1 MIALLDILAGMVLL
15 LGGGE
20 ALVRGAVAIARRLG
34 VSPLIIGLTLVGYGT
49 STPELVASLEAALA
63 GVPDVA
69 LGNVVGSNIA
79 NVLLILAL
87 AVLVAPVRIEPRSFR
102 RDALALAI
110 SALAATGLAAT
121 GEVGR
126 IAGLLLLGLVVLY
139 TVATYRAEKAR
150 PDEWGA
156 ILEAEGELKD
166 GARPLR
172 IRVAIPLAVGGIVAT
187 VLGAALLI
195 DGAVTLARGLGVS
208 ELVIGLT
215 LVAVGTSLPELAT
228 SLVAAFR
235 GQTELAYGN
244 VVGSNIY
251 NLLGILGVT
260 ALASPLPVPPA
271 LLAVDLPVMLAATA
285 ALILFAL
292 TGWRIGRREGACLLA
307 GYALYLGWLFG
318 TAGRGGPAAPL
329 P

>member
-1 MIALLDILAGMVLL
+1 VIALLEIAAGMALL

-20 ALVRGAVAIARRLG
+20 ALVRGAVAVARRLG

-87 AVLVAPVRIEPRSFR
+87 AVLVSPVRIEPRAFR
-102 RDALALAI
+102 RDAVALSV

-121 GEVGR
+121 GTVGR
-126 IAGLLLLGLVVLY
+126 LAGLLLLALVILY
-139 TVATYRAEKAR
+139 TLATYRAEKAR

-166 GARPLR
+166 GSRPL
-172 IRVAIPLAVGGIVAT
+172 APALAAAFALGGIVAT
-187 VLGAALLI
+187 IVGAGLLI
-195 DGAVTLARGLGVS
+195 DGSVTLARGFGVS

-228 SLVAAFR
+228 SLVAAWR
-235 GQTELAYGN
+235 RQTELAYGN

-260 ALASPLPVPPA
+260 ALVSPLPVPVA
-271 LLAVDLPVMLAATA
+271 LLAFDLPVMLAATA

-292 TGWRIGRREGACLLA
+292 TGWRIGRREGAVLLA
-307 GYALYLGWLFG
+307 GYALYLWSLFG
-318 TAGRGGPAAPL
+318 GAG
-329 P
+329 

>member
-1 MIALLDILAGMVLL
+1 MLAALEIVAGMALL

-34 VSPLIIGLTLVGYGT
+34 VSPLLIGLTLVGYGT

-79 NVLLILAL
+79 NVLLILAV
-87 AVLVAPVRIEPRSFR
+87 AVLVSPVRIEPSSFR
-102 RDALALAI
+102 RDAAALTV
-110 SALAATGLAAT
+110 SAVAAVALAAT

-126 IAGLLLLGLVVLY
+126 VSGLILLGLVVLY
-139 TVATYRAEKAR
+139 TVATYRAEAAK

-166 GARPLR
+166 GSRPLAPGR
-172 IRVAIPLAVGGIVAT
+172 AAAFALGGIVAT
-187 VLGAALLI
+187 LVGAGMLI
-195 DGAVTLARGLGVS
+195 DGAVTLARGIGVS

-228 SLVAAFR
+228 SLVAARR

-251 NLLGILGVT
+251 NLLAILGIT
-260 ALASPLPVPPA
+260 ALASPLPVPA
-271 LLAVDLPVMLAATA
+271 GLLAFDLPVMLAATA

-292 TGWRIGRREGACLLA
+292 TGWRIGRREGATLLA
-307 GYALYLGWLFG
+307 GYLLYLGALFG
-318 TAGRGGPAAPL
+318 GLG
-329 P
+329 

>member
-1 MIALLDILAGMVLL
+1 MLAALEIVAGMALL

-34 VSPLIIGLTLVGYGT
+34 VSPLLIGLTLVGYGT
-49 STPELVASLEAALA
+49 STPELVASLEAAFV

-79 NVLLILAL
+79 NVLLILGV
-87 AVLVAPVRIEPRSFR
+87 AVLVSPVRIEPSSFH
-102 RDALALAI
+102 RDAVALTV
-110 SALAATGLAAT
+110 SAVAAVVLAAT

-126 IAGLLLLGLVVLY
+126 LAGLILVGLVLLY
-139 TVATYRAEKAR
+139 TVVTYRAEAAK

-156 ILEAEGELKD
+156 ILAAEGELKD
-166 GARPLR
+166 GGRPL
-172 IRVAIPLAVGGIVAT
+172 APGKAAAFALGGIVAT
-187 VLGAALLI
+187 VVGAGLLI
-195 DGAVTLARGLGVS
+195 DGAVTLARGIGVS

-228 SLVAAFR
+228 SLVAAWR
-235 GQTELAYGN
+235 GQAELAYGN

-251 NLLGILGVT
+251 NLLGILGIT
-260 ALASPLPVPPA
+260 ALASPLPVPA
-271 LLAVDLPVMLAATA
+271 SLLAFDLPVMLAATA

-292 TGWRIGRREGACLLA
+292 TGWRIGRREGATLLA
-307 GYALYLGWLFG
+307 GYLLYLGVLFG
-318 TAGRGGPAAPL
+318 ALG
-329 P
+329 

>member
-1 MIALLDILAGMVLL
+1 VPALLEIVAGMALL

-34 VSPLIIGLTLVGYGT
+34 VSPLLIGLTLVGYGT
-49 STPELVASLEAALA
+49 STPELVACLEAAFA

-79 NVLLILAL
+79 NVLLILAA
-87 AVLVAPVRIEPRSFR
+87 AVLIAPARIEPKSFR
-102 RDALALAI
+102 RDAVALSV
-110 SALAATGLAAT
+110 SALAAVAVAAT

-126 IAGLLLLGLVVLY
+126 LAGLVLVALLVLY
-139 TVATYRAEKAR
+139 TVQTYRAETAH

-156 ILEAEGELKD
+156 ILAAEGELKD
-166 GARPLR
+166 GSRPLGFR
-172 IRVAIPLAVGGIVAT
+172 LAVPLALGGILAT
-187 VLGAALLI
+187 VVGAGLLI
-195 DGAVTLARGLGVS
+195 DGAVTLARGLGVG

-228 SLVAAFR
+228 GLVAAWR
-235 GQTELAYGN
+235 GQAELAYGN

-251 NLLGILGVT
+251 NVLGILGVT
-260 ALASPLPVPPA
+260 ALVSPLPVPPV
-271 LLAVDLPVMLAATA
+271 LLAFDLPVMLAATA

-292 TGWRIGRREGACLLA
+292 TGWRIGRREGAVLLA
-307 GYALYLGWLFG
+307 GYALYLGVLFG
-318 TAGRGGPAAPL
+318 GAG
-329 P
+329 

>member
-1 MIALLDILAGMVLL
+1 MLAALEIVAGMVLL

-34 VSPLIIGLTLVGYGT
+34 VSPLLIGLTLVGYGT
-49 STPELVASLEAALA
+49 STPELVASLEAAFA
-63 GVPDVA
+63 GVPAVA

-79 NVLLILAL
+79 NVLLILGL
-87 AVLVAPVRIEPRSFR
+87 AVLISPVRIEPNSFR
-102 RDALALAI
+102 RDAAALAI

-126 IAGLLLLGLVVLY
+126 SAGLVLVGLVVLY
-139 TVATYRAEKAR
+139 TVATYRAEAAK

-166 GARPLR
+166 GSRPLGPAR
-172 IRVAIPLAVGGIVAT
+172 AAAFAVGGIVAT
-187 VLGAALLI
+187 VVGAGLLI

-215 LVAVGTSLPELAT
+215 LVAVGTSLPELVTA
-228 SLVAAFR
+228 LVAAWR
-235 GQTELAYGN
+235 RQTELAYGN

-251 NLLGILGVT
+251 NLLGILGIT
-260 ALASPLPVPPA
+260 ALASPLPVPA
-271 LLAVDLPVMLAATA
+271 GLLAFDLPTMLAATA

-292 TGWRIGRREGACLLA
+292 TGWRIGRREGATLLA
-307 GYALYLGWLFG
+307 GYLLYLGVLFG
-318 TAGRGGPAAPL
+318 GVR
-329 P
+329 

>member
-1 MIALLDILAGMVLL
+1 MLALLEVGAGMALL

-34 VSPLIIGLTLVGYGT
+34 VSPLLIGLTLVGYGT
-49 STPELVASLEAALA
+49 STPELVASLEAAIG
-63 GVPDVA
+63 GVPNVA

-79 NVLLILAL
+79 NVLLILGA
-87 AVLVAPVRIEPRSFR
+87 AVLLSPVRIEPRAFR
-102 RDALALAI
+102 RDAVALTV
-110 SALAATGLAAT
+110 SALAATALAAT

-126 IAGLLLLGLVVLY
+126 LAGLLLVGLLALY
-139 TVATYRAEKAR
+139 TFETYRAERAR

-156 ILEAEGELKD
+156 ILEAEGELKE
-166 GARPLR
+166 GSRPLAPGR
-172 IRVAIPLAVGGIVAT
+172 AALFAVGGIVG
-187 VLGAALLI
+187 VVVGAGLLI
-195 DGAVTLARGLGVS
+195 DGAVTIARGLGVS

-228 SLVAAFR
+228 SLVAAWR
-235 GQTELAYGN
+235 GHTELAYGN

-260 ALASPLPVPPA
+260 ALVSPLPVPPE
-271 LLAVDLPVMLAATA
+271 LPRVDLPVMLAATA

-292 TGWRIGRREGACLLA
+292 TGWRIGRREGAALLA
-307 GYALYLGWLFG
+307 GYLLYLGWLFG
-318 TAGRGGPAAPL
+318 ALG
-329 P
+329 

>member
-1 MIALLDILAGMVLL
+1 MLAALEIVAGMALL

-34 VSPLIIGLTLVGYGT
+34 VSPLLIGLTLVGYGT

-79 NVLLILAL
+79 NVLLILAV
-87 AVLVAPVRIEPRSFR
+87 AVLVSPVRIEPSSFR
-102 RDALALAI
+102 RDAAALTV
-110 SALAATGLAAT
+110 SAVAAVALAAT
-121 GEVGR
+121 GEVGWVS
-126 IAGLLLLGLVVLY
+126 GLILLGLVVLY
-139 TVATYRAEKAR
+139 TVATYRAEAAK

-166 GARPLR
+166 GSRPLAPGR
-172 IRVAIPLAVGGIVAT
+172 AAAFALGGIVAT
-187 VLGAALLI
+187 LVGAGMLI
-195 DGAVTLARGLGVS
+195 DGAVTLARGIGVS

-228 SLVAAFR
+228 SLVAAWR

-251 NLLGILGVT
+251 NLLAILGIT
-260 ALASPLPVPPA
+260 ALASPLPVPA
-271 LLAVDLPVMLAATA
+271 GLLAFDLPVMLAATA

-292 TGWRIGRREGACLLA
+292 TGWRIGRREGATLLA
-307 GYALYLGWLFG
+307 GYLLYLGALFG
-318 TAGRGGPAAPL
+318 GLG
-329 P
+329 

>member
-1 MIALLDILAGMVLL
+1 MLAALEIVAGMALL

-34 VSPLIIGLTLVGYGT
+34 VSPLLIGLTLVGYGT
-49 STPELVASLEAALA
+49 STPELVASLEAAFA

-79 NVLLILAL
+79 NVLLILGV
-87 AVLVAPVRIEPRSFR
+87 AVLVSPLRIEPSSFR
-102 RDALALAI
+102 RDAVALI
-110 SALAATGLAAT
+110 VSAVAAVALAAT

-126 IAGLLLLGLVVLY
+126 VAGLILLGLVVLY
-139 TVATYRAEKAR
+139 TVATYRAEAAK

-166 GARPLR
+166 GSRPLGSAR
-172 IRVAIPLAVGGIVAT
+172 AVAFAVGGIVAT
-187 VLGAALLI
+187 VVGAGLLI

-228 SLVAAFR
+228 ALVAAWR

-251 NLLGILGVT
+251 NLLGILGIT
-260 ALASPLPVPPA
+260 ALASPLPVPA
-271 LLAVDLPVMLAATA
+271 GLLAFDLPVMLAATA

-292 TGWRIGRREGACLLA
+292 TGWRIGRREGATLLA
-307 GYALYLGWLFG
+307 GYLLYLGALFG
-318 TAGRGGPAAPL
+318 GLG
-329 P
+329 

>member
-1 MIALLDILAGMVLL
+1 MLAALEIVAGMALL

-34 VSPLIIGLTLVGYGT
+34 VSPLLIGLTLVGYGT

-79 NVLLILAL
+79 NVLLILAV
-87 AVLVAPVRIEPRSFR
+87 AVLVSPVRIEPSSFR
-102 RDALALAI
+102 RDAAALTV
-110 SALAATGLAAT
+110 SAVAAVALAAT

-126 IAGLLLLGLVVLY
+126 VAGLILLGLVVLY
-139 TVATYRAEKAR
+139 TVATYRAEAAK

-166 GARPLR
+166 GSRPLAPGR
-172 IRVAIPLAVGGIVAT
+172 AAAFALGGIVAT
-187 VLGAALLI
+187 LVGAGMLI
-195 DGAVTLARGLGVS
+195 DGAVTLARGIGVS

-228 SLVAAFR
+228 SLVAAWR

-251 NLLGILGVT
+251 NLLAILGIT
-260 ALASPLPVPPA
+260 ALASPLPVPA
-271 LLAVDLPVMLAATA
+271 GLLAFDLPVMLAATA

-292 TGWRIGRREGACLLA
+292 TGWRIGRREGATLLA
-307 GYALYLGWLFG
+307 GYLLYLGALFG
-318 TAGRGGPAAPL
+318 GLG
-329 P
+329 

>member
-1 MIALLDILAGMVLL
+1 MLAIVEIVAGMALL

-49 STPELVASLEAALA
+49 STPELIASAQAALS
-63 GVPDVA
+63 GVPAIA

-87 AVLVAPVRIEPRSFR
+87 AVLIAPARIEPRSFR
-102 RDALALAI
+102 RDALALAS
-110 SALAATGLAAT
+110 SALIAFALAST
-121 GEVGR
+121 GEIGR
-126 IAGLLLLGLVVLY
+126 LAGFVLLLYLALY
-139 TVATYRAEKAR
+139 TVQTYRAETAR
-150 PDEWGA
+150 PDAWGA
-156 ILEAEGELKD
+156 ILAAESELKD

-172 IRVAIPLAVGGIVAT
+172 VPLAMLFAIGGIVAT
-187 VLGAALLI
+187 VAGASLLI
-195 DGAVTLARGLGVS
+195 DGAVTVARALGVS

-228 SLVAAFR
+228 SVVAALR
-235 GQTELAYGN
+235 RQSELAYGN

-251 NLLGILGVT
+251 NLTGILGTT
-260 ALASPLPVPPA
+260 ALLSPLPVPA
-271 LLAVDLPVMLAATA
+271 ELVRLDLPVMLAVTA

-292 TGWRIGRREGACLLA
+292 TGYRIGRREGAALLA
-307 GYALYLGWLFG
+307 GYALYLWAIYSR
-318 TAGRGGPAAPL
+318 AG
-329 P
+329 